1 MNMLTRIFFVLLAG
15 LVVSAPTLAQ
25 GMTQGRRTGWEF
37 GLEAVYLDSQ
47 NIDFEGGSSASV
59 DDDLGL
65 TLTFGYRF
73 NPNFELQFGI
83 DWSAVDYRANLQS
96 AILPGVS
103 IDVSG
108 EYEYFTPRV
117 NAVYNFRDAPFTPY
131 VSGGIGW
138 AFIDTN
144 IPNSRVQVGCWW
156 DPWYGQICTPYQSTK
171 DVDEFA
177 YQAGVGVR
185 WDISRYYSMR
195 FGYEKQWIDF
205 GNATST
211 PDFDQ
216 LRLSFQFTY

>member
-1 MNMLTRIFFVLLAG
+1 MRTSRILFVLLTSI
-15 LVVSAPTLAQ
+15 VVSSPALA
-25 GMTQGRRTGWEF
+25 QGRRTGWEF
-37 GLEAVYLDSQ
+37 GLEAVYLDST
-47 NIDFEGGSSASV
+47 DLSFDGGSSASV

-83 DWSAVDYRANLQS
+83 DWSAVDYS
-96 AILPGVS
+96 AHLVSSTLPGVS

-117 NAVYNFRDAPFTPY
+117 NAVYNFRDAPITPY

-144 IPNSRVQVGCWW
+144 IPDGQPQTGCWW
-156 DPWYGQICTPYQSTK
+156 DPWYGQICGTWQSTRSLDK
-171 DVDEFA
+171 FI
-177 YQAGVGVR
+177 YGAGRGVR
-185 WDISRYYSMR
+185 WDTSDTLSVRLEYQKR
-195 FGYEKQWIDF
+195 WIDASDA
-205 GNATST
+205 GT

-216 LRLSFQFTY
+216 LKLGLTFMY

>member
-1 MNMLTRIFFVLLAG
+1 MTTSRILFVLLASI
-15 LVVSAPTLAQ
+15 VVSSPALA
-25 GMTQGRRTGWEF
+25 QGRRTGWEF
-37 GLEAVYLDSQ
+37 GLEAVYLDST
-47 NIDFEGGSSASV
+47 DLSFDGGSSASV

-83 DWSAVDYRANLQS
+83 DWSAVDYS
-96 AILPGVS
+96 AHLVSSNLPGVS

-117 NAVYNFRDAPFTPY
+117 NAVYNFRDAPITPY

-144 IPNSRVQVGCWW
+144 IPTGRVEVGCWW
-156 DPWYGQICTPYQSTK
+156 DPWWGQICTPYQSTK

-205 GNATST
+205 QHSSNA
-211 PDFDQ
+211 DFDQ
-216 LRLSFQFTY
+216 IRFSFQFTY